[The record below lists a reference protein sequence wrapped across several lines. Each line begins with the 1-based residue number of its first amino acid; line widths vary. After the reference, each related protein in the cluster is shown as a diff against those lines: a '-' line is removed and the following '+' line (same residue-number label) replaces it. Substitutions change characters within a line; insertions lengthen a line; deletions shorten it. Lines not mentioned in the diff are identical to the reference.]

1 MEQRKRN
8 WHVWIG
14 FLLCVAGFLS
24 YPLFFARYP
33 VTRDV
38 PWANFLILGAG
49 AVCLISGL
57 RRAFAQPDQY
67 KGKVAGSIL
76 GALSLALVG
85 SFCFLIFYASKQLP
99 KSAGAPKVGDKA
111 PDFVLTDTNHK
122 QVSLASLF
130 ASPMPGTQKPPKG
143 VFLVF
148 YRGYW

>member
-8 WHVWIG
+8 WHVWMG
-14 FLLCVAGFLS
+14 FLLCVVGFLS

-38 PWANFLILGAG
+38 PWVNFLILAAG
-49 AVCLISGL
+49 LAFAISGL
-57 RRAFAQPDQY
+57 RRAFGRSQEY

-76 GALSLALVG
+76 GVLNFGVAALFVFGVFFAT
-85 SFCFLIFYASKQLP
+85 KLP

-111 PDFVLTDTNHK
+111 PEFALVDTNK
-122 QVSLASLF
+122 RQVSLASLF
-130 ASPMPGTQKPPKG
+130 AAPMPATQKPPKG
-143 VFLVF
+143 VFVVF